1 MTTDIIIAGVGGQ
14 GTVLAGRI
22 ISQVAQLAGLDV
34 KVSEIHGMSQ
44 RGGSVVTQV
53 RFGEKILSPL
63 VYPGAVNYIL
73 AFELLEGL
81 RVAPLLAADG
91 AIIVND
97 QKLEPVTVLSGRM
110 EYPADAKADIA
121 AVRPQAVFADALAL
135 AKEAGTAKA
144 VNLVLLGWLSQQLD
158 FAEELWLDA
167 IAACVKPK
175 FIEINKKAFALGRA
189 L

>member
-1 MTTDIIIAGVGGQ
+1 
-14 GTVLAGRI
+14 
-22 ISQVAQLAGLDV
+22 
-34 KVSEIHGMSQ
+34 
-44 RGGSVVTQV
+44 
-53 RFGEKILSPL
+53 
-63 VYPGAVNYIL
+63 
-73 AFELLEGL
+73 
-81 RVAPLLAADG
+81 ADG

-144 VNLVLLGWLSQQLD
+144 VNLVLLGWLSKQLD